1 MKHLRLTAEAFDQ
14 LQARFGRSGSGERR
28 GAEKSPE
35 ARKSPPD
42 QPEGPNGVI
51 RKVRGRVSM
60 VEPAQKLGE
69 GPQKRANRIKTPYSD
84 KWAMELARQIG
95 LVGLP
100 APELEY
106 RFAKS
111 VGRNFRADLAY
122 PDRMLLLEID
132 GGAHAIRKRQEETVL
147 RGQVAQSLGY
157 RTITVLP
164 GQVRNGEA
172 LSMIEKV
179 LTSQAGSGVVTPAA
193 GAPTNSVATS
203 PLGVTP
209 HQSSALKGSTP

>member
-1 MKHLRLTAEAFDQ
+1 MKHLRLSAEAFDR
-14 LQARFGRSGSGERR
+14 LQARFGGSRSGARL

-51 RKVRGRVSM
+51 RKVRGHLSD
-60 VEPAQKLGE
+60 EKPAQKLGE

-111 VGRNFRADLAY
+111 IGRNFRADLAY
-122 PDRMLLLEID
+122 PARHLLIEID
-132 GGAHAIRKRQEETVL
+132 GGAHSIRARQEQTVL

-157 RTITVLP
+157 TIITVLP

-172 LSMIEKV
+172 LALVEK
-179 LTSQAGSGVVTPAA
+179 
-193 GAPTNSVATS
+193 
-203 PLGVTP
+203 
-209 HQSSALKGSTP
+209 ALKGSTT

>member
-1 MKHLRLTAEAFDQ
+1 MKHLRLPAEAFDQ
-14 LQARFGRSGSGERR
+14 LQARFGRSGSGARIGTE
-28 GAEKSPE
+28 APSE

-60 VEPAQKLGE
+60 ERPEQKVGE

-84 KWAMELARQIG
+84 KWAMALARQIG

-111 VGRNFRADLAY
+111 IGRNFRADLAY
-122 PDRMLLLEID
+122 PARHLLIEID
-132 GGAHAIRKRQEETVL
+132 GGAHAIRARQEQTVL

-157 RTITVLP
+157 RIITVLP

-172 LSMIEKV
+172 LKLVED
-179 LTSQAGSGVVTPAA
+179 
-193 GAPTNSVATS
+193 
-203 PLGVTP
+203 
-209 HQSSALKGSTP
+209 ALKGSTP

>member
-1 MKHLRLTAEAFDQ
+1 MKHLRLTAEAFTA
-14 LQARFGRSGSGERR
+14 LQARYGVR
-28 GAEKSPE
+28 GAAIQNGST
-35 ARKSPPD
+35 A
-42 QPEGPNGVI
+42 QPEGRKSSPSQPNQANGVI

-111 VGRNFRADLAY
+111 IGRNFRADLAY
-122 PDRMLLLEID
+122 PSRMLLIEIA
-132 GGAHAIRKRQEETVL
+132 GGAHSIRAIQEKDVL

-157 RTITVLP
+157 TIITVLP

-172 LSMIEKV
+172 LKLVED
-179 LTSQAGSGVVTPAA
+179 
-193 GAPTNSVATS
+193 
-203 PLGVTP
+203 
-209 HQSSALKGSTP
+209 ALKGSTP

>member
-1 MKHLRLTAEAFDQ
+1 MKHLRLTPEAFTA
-14 LQARFGRSGSGERR
+14 LQARYGVR
-28 GAEKSPE
+28 GAAIQNGTRKGLE

-60 VEPAQKLGE
+60 ERPEQKVGE

-111 VGRNFRADLAY
+111 IGRNFRADLAY
-122 PDRMLLLEID
+122 PARHLLIEID
-132 GGAHAIRKRQEETVL
+132 GGAHAIRARQEQTVL

-157 RTITVLP
+157 RIITVLP

-172 LSMIEKV
+172 LKLVED
-179 LTSQAGSGVVTPAA
+179 
-193 GAPTNSVATS
+193 
-203 PLGVTP
+203 
-209 HQSSALKGSTP
+209 ALKGSTP

>member
-1 MKHLRLTAEAFDQ
+1 MKHLRLTAEAFTA
-14 LQARFGRSGSGERR
+14 LQARYGVR
-28 GAEKSPE
+28 GAAIARGSEKPPE
-35 ARKSPPD
+35 GRKSSPS
-42 QPEGPNGVI
+42 QPNRANGVI

-60 VEPAQKLGE
+60 AEPAQKLGE

-111 VGRNFRADLAY
+111 IGRNFRADLAW
-122 PDRMLLLEID
+122 PALKLLLEID
-132 GGAHAIRKRQEETVL
+132 GGAHAIRKRQEQTVL

-157 RTITVLP
+157 RIITVLP

-172 LSMIEKV
+172 LKLVED
-179 LTSQAGSGVVTPAA
+179 
-193 GAPTNSVATS
+193 
-203 PLGVTP
+203 
-209 HQSSALKGSTP
+209 ALKGSTP